1 MATSTSPRRGKRVV
15 ETIDGGDCGC
25 GSSNLCCEPSGSE
38 RHPTLMNDPR
48 DIALY
53 AAELVSG
60 DRQDAY
66 GHPLDNFTRA
76 AQIWSVILGCEVSAE
91 QVSLCMV
98 GMKIAREVNQ
108 TKPDTI
114 VDGVGYFL
122 TLGMIRE
129 ERVRRESLE

>member
-15 ETIDGGDCGC
+15 ETINGGDCGC
-25 GSSNLCCEPSGSE
+25 GCTDIPSLERGSLG
-38 RHPTLMNDPR
+38 HPTLMNDPR

-66 GHPLDNFTRA
+66 GHPLDNLTRA
-76 AQIWSVILGCEVSAE
+76 SKIWSVILGCEVSAE
-91 QVSLCMV
+91 QVALCMV

-108 TKPDTI
+108 SKPDTV
-114 VDGVGYFL
+114 VDGIGYFL
-122 TLGMIRE
+122 TLQMIQE
-129 ERVRRESLE
+129 ERLRRMNN

>member
-1 MATSTSPRRGKRVV
+1 MATSTSPRRGKRLV
-15 ETIDGGDCGC
+15 ETINGGDCRC
-25 GSSNLCCEPSGSE
+25 GSSNIPSEQSGSLG
-38 RHPTLMNDPR
+38 HPVVMNDPR

-76 AQIWSVILGCEVSAE
+76 SKIWSVILGCEVSAE

-98 GMKIAREVNQ
+98 GMKIAREINQ
-108 TKPDTI
+108 TKPDTV
-114 VDGVGYFL
+114 VDGIGYFL
-122 TLGMIRE
+122 TLGMIQE
-129 ERVRRESLE
+129 ERLRRENN